1 MKKRPCNDFKRS
13 ISYLHIRNVDKFAL
27 RTAQFSSYMSSPDI
41 LARSGATQEVEK
53 AGSSVAKRKARN
65 TCHKKALKQIKDF
78 R

>member
-13 ISYLHIRNVDKFAL
+13 ISDLHIRNVDKFAL

-41 LARSGATQEVEK
+41 PARSGATQEVEK

-65 TCHKKALKQIKDF
+65 TCHKRHLNRYRA
-78 R
+78 